1 MSEVARRPAA
11 GSPVRRRHVPLRSTC
26 ARPHACPAPVRREVL
41 SRVPLFA
48 GLSAEDLLTVDARM
62 TSLAWAEGD
71 PLYRAGEPA
80 EHLYVLAVGRAKVL
94 RTAAT
99 GQDVVVDLLAPGDL
113 AGPLGAGDPHDG
125 AGVLGTS
132 GAGVHT
138 ETVVALSTVCAL
150 RIGLT
155 EFRAVL
161 EEHPAVALRVLD
173 TTLRLL
179 AEARADVVR
188 QSTAD
193 VAQRVAA
200 TLLRLDARF
209 GQERA
214 AGGTLL
220 QLPLSRADLAGMTGS
235 TPESVSRVMS
245 RLRREGVLETGRRW
259 TAIRDRERLA
269 AVAAGAPR
277 SAVD

>member
-1 MSEVARRPAA
+1 MTTVSDEARRPAA
-11 GSPVRRRHVPLRSTC
+11 AAPTRRRHVPLRTTC
-26 ARPHACPAPVRREVL
+26 AQPHACPAPVRREVL

-48 GLSAEDLLTVDARM
+48 GLSPEDLLTLDARM
-62 TSLAWAEGD
+62 TALAWAEGD
-71 PLYRAGEPA
+71 PLYQAGDPA

-113 AGPLGAGDPHDG
+113 AGPLGAGGLHDG
-125 AGVLGTS
+125 TGGPP
-132 GAGVHT
+132 GASDPPIHT
-138 ETVVALSTVCAL
+138 ETVVSLSTVCAL
-150 RIGLT
+150 RIGLA

-173 TTLRLL
+173 ATLGLL
-179 AEARADVVR
+179 AEARAEVVR

-245 RLRREGVLETGRRW
+245 RLRLEGVLETGRRW
-259 TAIRDRERLA
+259 TAIRDHDRLA
-269 AVAAGAPR
+269 VVAAGP
-277 SAVD
+277 